1 MERAFIERKKS
12 IDHKSKTYLT
22 WCRIKVVQTM
32 IPGEL
37 GDMIKQQI
45 KGEGSNVLIGIYKE
59 QSFSTKNQMG
69 RKA

>member
-37 GDMIKQQI
+37 GDMIKQQR
-45 KGEGSNVLIGIYKE
+45 
-59 QSFSTKNQMG
+59 G
-69 RKA
+69 RVECFNRDI